1 MRYMLVKCLAIDRSC
16 NKAILECGMD
26 VQLGCYCG
34 YDFMFN
40 YNYGRWKLA
49 NVRGF
54 LYKISEFGNRQ
65 TYLGLDKEFRKVNDY
80 ILLGIGTGMDQHLMV
95 MTHDKDLISQELLK

>member
-1 MRYMLVKCLAIDRSC
+1 MRYVLVKCLAIDRSC

-40 YNYGRWKLA
+40 ENYGKWKLA
-49 NVRGF
+49 NVSGF
-54 LYKISEFGNRQ
+54 LYKISGVGNRQ
-65 TYLGLDKEFRKVNDY
+65 TYLGLDKDFKKVNDY

-95 MTHDKDLISQELLK
+95 MLSDKDLIGKELLK